1 MDADAHDLSAT
12 PVHLAGTSAEP
23 VPGFDG
29 SPAWFERYAAEH
41 PEPGFLVSSFTFD
54 RPWDSWEVHPA
65 GHELVVC
72 TAGTITLHQE
82 TASGE
87 HRTVMLTEGQYVVNE
102 PGTWHTADVDGPATA
117 LFVTS
122 GEGTTHRPR

>member
-1 MDADAHDLSAT
+1 M
-12 PVHLAGTSAEP
+12 
-23 VPGFDG
+23 
-29 SPAWFERYAAEH
+29 
-41 PEPGFLVSSFTFD
+41 
-54 RPWDSWEVHPA
+54 HPA